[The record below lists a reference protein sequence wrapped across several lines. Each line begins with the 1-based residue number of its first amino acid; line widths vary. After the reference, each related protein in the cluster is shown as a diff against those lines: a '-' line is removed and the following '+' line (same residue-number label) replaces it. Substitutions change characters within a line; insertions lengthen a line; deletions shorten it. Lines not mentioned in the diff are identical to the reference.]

1 MNDSPP
7 GPTPSKV
14 AMHSGLQGI
23 AKRLVEHGVLTDTQA
38 TVAESTATELDMS
51 LLQHVVDSGLVE
63 SGAAALAAAWEYGL
77 PVVDLDAIRINA
89 LPPANDYPVKILERL
104 GILPLARHGHRL
116 TVAVPYPATLTQL
129 DELQF
134 ATGLSIDGVLAPA
147 DQLKNTLTQYLAQN
161 ERSMLDELENVDDAV
176 SALNIVQ
183 LDEDEATL
191 DKAAT
196 DSDDAPVV
204 KFVNKILLDA
214 INRGA
219 SDIQFL
225 SPMKPSTGCV
235 FVLTASCR

>member
-1 MNDSPP
+1 
-7 GPTPSKV
+7 
-14 AMHSGLQGI
+14 
-23 AKRLVEHGVLTDTQA
+23 
-38 TVAESTATELDMS
+38 MS

-116 TVAVPYPATLTQL
+116 TVAVPYAPATLTQL

-134 ATGLSIDGVLAPA
+134 ATGLSILDGVLAPA

-183 LDEDEATL
+183 LDE
-191 DKAAT
+191 
-196 DSDDAPVV
+196 
-204 KFVNKILLDA
+204 
-214 INRGA
+214 R
-219 SDIQFL
+219 
-225 SPMKPSTGCV
+225 M
-235 FVLTASCR
+235 RRH